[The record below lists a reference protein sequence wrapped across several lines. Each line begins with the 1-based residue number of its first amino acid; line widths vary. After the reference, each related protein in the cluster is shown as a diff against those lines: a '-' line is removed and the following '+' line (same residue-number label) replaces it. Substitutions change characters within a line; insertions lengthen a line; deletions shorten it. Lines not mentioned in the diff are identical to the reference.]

1 MIPVRG
7 NYLQASGDGSM
18 AVVGIEVPSSYIT
31 KSSVPCPLWNIV
43 GEKCNHDA
51 PSIARMMRIPQA
63 INVSLAHAGWFSTV
77 NRWNMVRH
85 PLDKLLQCLMLG
97 SLWAGLW
104 ILLLELPG
112 ISREKKCFQ
121 PAQWE
126 HIWLLQA
133 VEAIPFPLYAVS
145 MPTLD
150 IPRYLNH
157 FVPLGLSR

>member
-18 AVVGIEVPSSYIT
+18 AVVGIEVPSSYI